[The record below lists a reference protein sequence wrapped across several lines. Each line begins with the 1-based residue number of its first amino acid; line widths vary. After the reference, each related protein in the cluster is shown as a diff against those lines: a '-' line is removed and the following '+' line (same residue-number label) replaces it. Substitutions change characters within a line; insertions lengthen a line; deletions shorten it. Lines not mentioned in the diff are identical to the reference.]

1 MPRMFLSSWK
11 NDSYIAL
18 HDDDFVYSSF
28 FFFNFFDK
36 GCHILRL
43 NVICE
48 QRHVFKLTI
57 YKFQGKYIWRLVG
70 FTESDARRTQRAAL
84 RKKIVSNIEA
94 WCFFVGVIIINQTFT
109 KKVYKQ

>member
-28 FFFNFFDK
+28 FFYFFDK

-70 FTESDARRTQRAAL
+70 FTESDARRTQRATL

-94 WCFFVGVIIINQTFT
+94 
-109 KKVYKQ
+109 